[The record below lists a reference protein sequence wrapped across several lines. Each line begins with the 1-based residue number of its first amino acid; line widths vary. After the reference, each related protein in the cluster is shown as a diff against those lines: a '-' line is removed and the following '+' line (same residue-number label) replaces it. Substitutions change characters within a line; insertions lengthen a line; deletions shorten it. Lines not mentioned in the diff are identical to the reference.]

1 MNFEINLHGRL
12 PNCLCRICKLLC
24 DDFQGMIFIHDSVI
38 ESHGKLRSSNIYID
52 SRWMCKIGD
61 LPMPNFCDGE
71 KMCDDEKNSESFSKL
86 LLICDWRIVTHNYVL
101 AYVNQRDVPLIL
113 WQII

>member
-1 MNFEINLHGRL
+1 MKIALIGGKICQCGIFKNLNQYTHMNFEFNLHVRT
-12 PNCLCRICKLLC
+12 PNCLFRICKLLF

-86 LLICDWRIVTHNYVL
+86 LLICD
-101 AYVNQRDVPLIL
+101 
-113 WQII
+113 